1 MRKMSVDSKSD
12 QNDSRELLRKMLL
25 QLQDET
31 YRRVREFRRDQE
43 QESES
48 GPADEMDSARATAEV
63 ETHAGLIARAE
74 EKLRFLDE
82 ALTRLDAG
90 KYGRCVGCHELIP
103 LERLKAL
110 PFAAYC
116 VDCQQKRNR
125 VRSGWA
131 EGTMIPPYDHQWTV
145 PEEMEEPGER
155 EYRSTDPE
163 EQLTIDRGAIGSG
176 EPESPARSI
185 LSPKKQKRRS
195 RRHKK

>member
-1 MRKMSVDSKSD
+1 M
-12 QNDSRELLRKMLL
+12 LLRL
-25 QLQDET
+25 QEET

-48 GPADEMDSARATAEV
+48 GPADEMDSARSTAEV

-74 EKLRFLDE
+74 EKLRFVDE

-103 LERLKAL
+103 LDRLKAL

-125 VRSGWA
+125 ARSGWG

-145 PEEMEEPGER
+145 PEEMEEPTER

-163 EQLTIDRGAIGSG
+163 EQLTIDQGAIGSS
-176 EPESPARSI
+176 EPESSTPGI
-185 LSPKKQKRRS
+185 LSPKKPKKRI
-195 RRHKK
+195 RRHQK